1 LRKWFSNASLAALA
15 VSQIA
20 CLPSAP
26 PVSVFRV
33 GDRVQ
38 VGPLFFNV
46 LDSKWRA
53 QIGEGAVARVPEH
66 RFLII
71 RLAVTNSGA
80 QEITLPNLTVVDQA
94 GKVFDETMDGR
105 AVPSWLGMI
114 RKLKPAD
121 TLDGMILFDLE
132 PKSYK
137 LRLDDG
143 SGVLSSMVD
152 LPLQFDAGE
161 AAIPSPVAPAAS
173 P

>member
-1 LRKWFSNASLAALA
+1 MRKWFSNASLAALA

-26 PVSVFRV
+26 QVNVFRV

-66 RFLII
+66 RFLIV

-80 QEITLPNLTVVDQA
+80 QEITLPNLTVEILRMPQNGGA
-94 GKVFDETMDGR
+94 GFQETSAVHR
-105 AVPSWLGMI
+105 THRRVAHAPRNAVPRTKVSANRFG
-114 RKLKPAD
+114 
-121 TLDGMILFDLE
+121 
-132 PKSYK
+132 
-137 LRLDDG
+137 RL
-143 SGVLSSMVD
+143 
-152 LPLQFDAGE
+152 PR
-161 AAIPSPVAPAAS
+161 
-173 P
+173 